1 MGQNVSVATNP
12 SPLVLGFAHRGARA
26 NAPEN
31 TLEAFVLARRMGATA
46 LETDVW
52 ITRDGVAV
60 VDHDG
65 VGTDSRR
72 RTPIHDLECRQLA
85 PHVPTLGQ
93 LLDAVGTNVDLS
105 IDVKDAEAAAETL
118 RVIERADQSMLR
130 RTWLCHPDPTL
141 LAEWRKCSP
150 DVQLVASIKRR
161 QLHLD
166 HRRSPTALAQ
176 IGVDVVNLRGR
187 TWSPSVVRRCHEAGL
202 LAFAWDV
209 QCPGRMRVLMSWGID
224 GIYSDHVD
232 RLVRTVPPA
241 HSFG

>member
-1 MGQNVSVATNP
+1 MGQNASVAINP

-26 NAPEN
+26 HAPEN
-31 TLEAFVLARRMGATA
+31 TLESFVLARRMGATA

-65 VGTDSRR
+65 VGTRSGR
-72 RTPIHDLECRQLA
+72 RTPIHDLAYRQLA

-105 IDVKDAEAAAETL
+105 IDVKDSEAAAETL
-118 RVIERADQSMLR
+118 HVIQRAGQSMLK
-130 RTWLCHPDPTL
+130 RTWLCHPNPTH
-141 LAEWRKCSP
+141 LAEWRKRSP
-150 DVQLVASIKRR
+150 EVRLVASIKRW

-166 HRRSPTALAQ
+166 RRRSPSALAQ
-176 IGVDVVNLRGR
+176 HGVDVVNLRGR
-187 TWSPSVVRRCHEAGL
+187 SWSPSMVRRCHESGL

-241 HSFG
+241 Y